1 MADFSDKLSVDIEV
15 NSEKAYEQLGTLE
28 RMFNALEKAINRLSP
43 TVDRVEETL
52 DKLSQGMSDVMP
64 PDKARGIFE
73 PFVRGLD
80 QLSKEYSAVLDKM
93 GAEWEEFTETG
104 IIPKNIEKFAPA
116 LQKQF
121 LEFSEKYAALV
132 KQLDAN
138 LRKAGVSDNF
148 AQNFLTNFEKNDT
161 KAAFEKGI
169 RQILPQGGL
178 FSEILDA
185 LVNDAEGA
193 IPTEI
198 ARKIFEPLA
207 QETAAFKEKYADL
220 LEKMNDQFREFSKT
234 GIIPESLSKF
244 SAEMQKQFLEAA
256 EKYAELREKFKKDV
270 GGAGYIRFANDQTS
284 EFLEGFNS
292 KDSKKDRENRTKE
305 LAKALQQREGLI
317 SRHVRKLL
325 ALAAPLVGL
334 FSIKKLFGDYTRNAD
349 ELGKLSHY
357 VQMNISDL
365 YTWSKANEAA
375 GGSASAFQSA
385 LQNWVQTTHRSA
397 EDFIKL
403 GQRMHGM
410 TEAERMYFLKIHG
423 LSRESMMVFSQSA
436 DKADELVK
444 KIKETALTE
453 EDYENARKFRQQ
465 WSLVGIAVESV
476 GTKLARV
483 FLPVITKVAAFAENV
498 ARFIAQHSRVIVNF
512 FTVLSAVLGGM
523 FIVNIGKAIKSA
535 EGLIAVLR
543 MLGIAFVATP
553 MGAFIAGLMAAVAA
567 VALLMDDLQGF
578 VNGEISGLGQVLE
591 LGGMT
596 TEEIDELRNALKK
609 VIDLFGQL
617 WDAVKPLFGMLLTG
631 FAKAFVFVL
640 EVIGGWLTFIVR
652 TFNFIKNLVTE
663 IVDFVKNIDL
673 GEIGNAVVGF
683 FTRRYQGDNP
693 DDPSAN
699 PAAPVVAN
707 TASRNNQITQDNR
720 QDISVVVNGNV
731 DDGAAMG
738 AALGDKVNRAS
749 TAIPVAAYSS
759 MNSGF

>member
-1 MADFSDKLSVDIEV
+1 MAEFSDKLSVDIEV
-15 NSEKAYEQLGTLE
+15 NSEKASEQLGLLE
-28 RMFNALEKAINRLSP
+28 RLFNALEKAINRLSP

-52 DKLSQGMSDVMP
+52 DKLSRGLSDVMP

-80 QLSKEYSAVLDKM
+80 KLSEEYSAVLDKM
-93 GAEWEEFTETG
+93 GAEWEEFTKTG

-132 KQLDAN
+132 KQLDFN
-138 LRKAGVSDNF
+138 LRMAGVNDHDSR
-148 AQNFLTNFEKNDT
+148 NFLSNFED
-161 KAAFEKGI
+161 
-169 RQILPQGGL
+169 
-178 FSEILDA
+178 
-185 LVNDAEGA
+185 
-193 IPTEI
+193 
-198 ARKIFEPLA
+198 
-207 QETAAFKEKYADL
+207 
-220 LEKMNDQFREFSKT
+220 
-234 GIIPESLSKF
+234 
-244 SAEMQKQFLEAA
+244 
-256 EKYAELREKFKKDV
+256 
-270 GGAGYIRFANDQTS
+270 
-284 EFLEGFNS
+284 
-292 KDSKKDRENRTKE
+292 KDSKKDREKRTKE
-305 LAKALQQREGLI
+305 LEKALQQREGIL
-317 SRHVRKLL
+317 SRHIRKLV

-423 LSRESMMVFSQSA
+423 LSRESMMIFSQSA
-436 DKADELVK
+436 DKADVLVK

-465 WSLVGIAVESV
+465 WSLVGIAVEAV

-498 ARFIAQHSRVIVNF
+498 ARFVSQHSRVIVNF
-512 FTVLSAVLGGM
+512 FTVMSAVLGGI
-523 FIVNIGKAIKSA
+523 FVANVYKAIKA
-535 EGLIAVLR
+535 GQGLIGILR

-553 MGAFIAGLMAAVAA
+553 MGAFIAGLMAVVAA
-567 VALLMDDLQGF
+567 IALVIEDLQVFSEG
-578 VNGEISGLGQVLE
+578 GISGLENVLR

-596 TEEIDELRNALKK
+596 TEEIEDLRNALNS
-609 VIDLFGQL
+609 VIKTVGEL
-617 WDAVKPLFGMLLTG
+617 WDAIKPVFGVLLTG
-631 FAKAFVFVL
+631 FAKVVVWNL
-640 EVIGGWLTFIVR
+640 ELIGKFLSIIIRGF
-652 TFNFIKNLVTE
+652 NLVSSV
-663 IVDFVKNIDL
+663 INGIIDLVKNIDL
-673 GEIGNAVVGF
+673 GKIGNAVLNF
-683 FTRRYQGDNP
+683 FTRRYEGANP
-693 DDPSAN
+693 EDPSGN

-707 TASRNNQITQDNR
+707 AASRNNQITQDNR

-749 TAIPVAAYSS
+749 AAIPVAAYSS